1 METVEHLLALRS
13 QGRSEI
19 DPWRRGIQPRRSPSY
34 AVSGR
39 KYIQPGLPLC
49 GLDGVFQDADESG
62 AGTVCQTTTRGEKR
76 VR

>member
-1 METVEHLLALRS
+1 METIARLLALRS

-19 DPWRRGIQPRRSPSY
+19 E
-34 AVSGR
+34 
-39 KYIQPGLPLC
+39 LC
-49 GLDGVFQDADESG
+49 GIDGVFSDMEKSG